1 MNNQNHP
8 YHDDQSFW
16 GANQNHSSNQHTV
29 GNRQGFSGLQMSDQY
44 QLGWFSTTRSGKIEI
59 FWSIS
64 RFFQVHDSNDA
75 ESSVDHFD
83 TIFIVVR

>member
-29 GNRQGFSGLQMSDQY
+29 GNRQGFSGLQMPEQY
-44 QLGWFSTTRSGKIEI
+44 QLGWFSNHTIRYRRVSMMNFG
-59 FWSIS
+59 IS
-64 RFFQVHDSNDA
+64 LGMKSAGTMQKW
-75 ESSVDHFD
+75 
-83 TIFIVVR
+83 